1 MGTPSFFLKHIRP
14 AIFISG
20 LQTEVGSV
28 RERTVSSLGAQLD
41 LEFTLAH
48 RLPMTLSVGYAAGYE
63 SGDRLSDEWMIS
75 LKIL

>member
-1 MGTPSFFLKHIRP
+1 M
-14 AIFISG
+14 
-20 LQTEVGSV
+20 
-28 RERTVSSLGAQLD
+28 ERTVTNLGVQLD

-48 RLPMTLSVGYAAGYE
+48 RLPMTFSVGFAAGYE

>member
-1 MGTPSFFLKHIRP
+1 GGLKTDIGEL
-14 AIFISG
+14 A
-20 LQTEVGSV
+20 
-28 RERTVSSLGAQLD
+28 ERTLTTFGAQLD

-63 SGDRLSDEWMIS
+63 SGAKLNDEWMIS